1 MLTVLHVPRNVS
13 LICFPDVMQRNH
25 VLTTN
30 DEMLQKH
37 FASLYMKLEPREVA
51 HLLFQSGHISFDEH
65 DEVAECDRKT
75 GRLKSLLA
83 ILKKNKL
90 YTHFVCTLQFLK
102 CNSVLETSQKYDQ
115 LESHIGK

>member
-1 MLTVLHVPRNVS
+1 
-13 LICFPDVMQRNH
+13 MQGNH

-37 FASLYMKLEPREVA
+37 FAFLYMKLEPREVA
-51 HLLFQSGHISFDEH
+51 DLLFQSGHISVDEH
-65 DEVAECDRKT
+65 DEVIECNRKI

-83 ILKKNKL
+83 ILKKDKL
-90 YTHFVCTLQFLK
+90 YTQFVCTLQSLE
-102 CNSVLETSQKYDQ
+102 CNSVLETLQRNEQ